1 MYGMLLRIWY
11 DNSCVVLWWFFMMM
25 MTCVCQ
31 MVHAFYSLLII
42 LFFYLIH
49 FSLNMY
55 VMFIMLMLRCLDWC
69 MDEEIHTLC
78 DFVLTLFVIQLYG
91 VCMYVCELVDDD
103 MLVFSFS
110 FFFSCIVVWY
120 AGCMNSNPEWYNW
133 CFARWWSGMVISK
146 AIMEK
151 MKIRCWW
158 WMME

>member
-1 MYGMLLRIWY
+1 MVCCCEYGMIILVLCYGDFLWWWWLVRMS
-11 DNSCVVLWWFFMMM
+11 NGSCVLLP
-25 MTCVCQ
+25 TN
-31 MVHAFYSLLII
+31 YS
-42 LFFYLIH
+42 FFYLIH

-69 MDEEIHTLC
+69 MDEEVHTLC

-103 MLVFSFS
+103 MLVFFFS

-120 AGCMNSNPEWYNW
+120 ARCMNYNPEWYSW

-146 AIMEK
+146 ASMEK
-151 MKIRCWW
+151 MQIRCWW